1 MSFDLKIDNGDL
13 VIGANQDLDIV
24 TDHAKLA
31 QDVIKFVTTEKG
43 SAKFQPAIGSL
54 ISQRLIGQPLTAQNS
69 VTVLQSS
76 VQEAVAQLQKLQRA
90 QALTQALSPAETI
103 VQINSIEVTRDSVE
117 PRQLNVLL
125 HLTAANGNLL
135 TESFGVKV
143 G

>member
-1 MSFDLKIDNGDL
+1 MSFDLKLLSGDL
-13 VIGANQDLDIV
+13 VIGANQDLDVVI
-24 TDHAKLA
+24 DHAKLA

-54 ISQRLIGQPLTAQNS
+54 ISQRLIGHSLTAQNS

-76 VQEAVAQLQKLQRA
+76 VQEAVVQLQKLQKA
-90 QALTQALSPAETI
+90 QALSQALSPAETI
-103 VQINSIEVTRDSVE
+103 VQINSIEVTRDAVE
-117 PRQLNVLL
+117 PRQLNVTLN
-125 HLTAANGNLL
+125 LTAANGGLL